1 MMRMQKRFYAQ
12 AATLADIGEIV
23 MGEYGFEKMKKAQ
36 LVSLAYEYVRSIEK
50 SKAEVERI
58 RAERIEAVRAE
69 IRDEERKEWVETG
82 LQMAYEELDSEIDFM
97 VDRDEIS
104 DDIAF
109 RMRTKIRQCLDA
121 LDVDSI
127 VG

>member
-1 MMRMQKRFYAQ
+1 M
-12 AATLADIGEIV
+12 TDID
-23 MGEYGFEKMKKAQ
+23 KLKKAE
-36 LVSLAYEYVRSIEK
+36 LLCYA
-50 SKAEVERI
+50 SKLERKLMKAESEVERI
-58 RAERIEAVRAE
+58 RARQADDVRAE

-121 LDVDSI
+121 MDVASI

>member
-1 MMRMQKRFYAQ
+1 M
-12 AATLADIGEIV
+12 TDIN
-23 MGEYGFEKMKKAQ
+23 KLKKAE
-36 LVSLAYEYVRSIEK
+36 LLCYA
-50 SKAEVERI
+50 SKLERKLMKAESEVERI
-58 RAERIEAVRAE
+58 RARQADDVRAE

-121 LDVDSI
+121 MDVASI

>member
-1 MMRMQKRFYAQ
+1 M
-12 AATLADIGEIV
+12 ADINKLKKSELLCYAS
-23 MGEYGFEKMKKAQ
+23 ELERKLMKA
-36 LVSLAYEYVRSIEK
+36 E
-50 SKAEVERI
+50 AEVERI
-58 RAERIEAVRAE
+58 RARQADDVRAE

-82 LQMAYEELDSEIDFM
+82 MQMAYEELDNEIDFM

-121 LDVDSI
+121 MDVSSI

>member
-1 MMRMQKRFYAQ
+1 MD
-12 AATLADIGEIV
+12 DIN
-23 MGEYGFEKMKKAQ
+23 KLKKAE
-36 LVSLAYEYVRSIEK
+36 LLCYASELERKLAK
-50 SKAEVERI
+50 SEAETERI
-58 RAERIEAVRAE
+58 RARQADDVRAE

-82 LQMAYEELDSEIDFM
+82 MQMAYEELDNEIDFM

-121 LDVDSI
+121 MDVASI

>member
-1 MMRMQKRFYAQ
+1 M
-12 AATLADIGEIV
+12 TDIN
-23 MGEYGFEKMKKAQ
+23 KLKKAE
-36 LVSLAYEYVRSIEK
+36 LLCYASELERK
-50 SKAEVERI
+50 LMKAESETERI
-58 RAERIEAVRAE
+58 RARQADDVRAE

-82 LQMAYEELDSEIDFM
+82 MQMAYEELDSEIEFM

-121 LDVDSI
+121 IDVASI

>member
-1 MMRMQKRFYAQ
+1 MG
-12 AATLADIGEIV
+12 DIN
-23 MGEYGFEKMKKAQ
+23 KLKKAE
-36 LVSLAYEYVRSIEK
+36 LLCYASELERKLA
-50 SKAEVERI
+50 KAEDEIERI
-58 RAERIEAVRAE
+58 RARQADDVRAE
-69 IRDEERKEWVETG
+69 IRSEERKEWVETG

-121 LDVDSI
+121 IDVASI
-127 VG
+127 VE

>member
-1 MMRMQKRFYAQ
+1 MD
-12 AATLADIGEIV
+12 DIR
-23 MGEYGFEKMKKAQ
+23 KLKKAE
-36 LVSLAYEYVRSIEK
+36 LLCYASELERK
-50 SKAEVERI
+50 LMKAEAEIECI
-58 RAERIEAVRAE
+58 RARQADDVRAE

-121 LDVDSI
+121 MDVASI

>member
-1 MMRMQKRFYAQ
+1 MD
-12 AATLADIGEIV
+12 DIR
-23 MGEYGFEKMKKAQ
+23 KLKKAE
-36 LVSLAYEYVRSIEK
+36 LLCYASELERK
-50 SKAEVERI
+50 LMKAESEVERI
-58 RAERIEAVRAE
+58 RAERIEDVRAE

-82 LQMAYEELDSEIDFM
+82 MQMAYEELDSEIDFM

-109 RMRTKIRQCLDA
+109 RMRTKIRQCLGA
-121 LDVDSI
+121 MDVASI

>member
-1 MMRMQKRFYAQ
+1 MKDTR
-12 AATLADIGEIV
+12 T
-23 MGEYGFEKMKKAQ
+23 MKKAE
-36 LVSLAYEYVRSIEK
+36 LLCYASELERKLMK
-50 SKAEVERI
+50 SESEIERI
-58 RAERIEAVRAE
+58 RARQADDVRAE

-82 LQMAYEELDSEIDFM
+82 LQMAYEELDGEIEFM
-97 VDRDEIS
+97 VDRDAIS

-121 LDVDSI
+121 MDVASI

>member
-1 MMRMQKRFYAQ
+1 MD
-12 AATLADIGEIV
+12 DIN
-23 MGEYGFEKMKKAQ
+23 KLKKAE
-36 LVSLAYEYVRSIEK
+36 LLCYASELERKLMK
-50 SKAEVERI
+50 SEAEIERI
-58 RAERIEAVRAE
+58 RARQADEVRAE

-82 LQMAYEELDSEIDFM
+82 LQMAYEELDNEIDFM

-121 LDVDSI
+121 MDVASI